1 MICKIVNCRKTSRKK
16 ETGEQEVERS
26 VATPVQSVV
35 RSWPHNNNPK
45 TINQKPF
52 FTFATMTEKILIL
65 DFGSQYT
72 QLIARA
78 VREASVYCEIIPY
91 QKTFEFEPGLKGI
104 ILSGSPFSVNDEQ
117 APDVNVQAFIKQV
130 PVLGVCYGAQLTAK
144 RFGGRV
150 EKSNKREYGRAL
162 LHKQKNDV
170 ILKDVIEKSQVW
182 MSHAD
187 TILELPKGFELL
199 ATTETIPIAAF
210 RKNGATDSRF
220 TIHDSRSRTH
230 DFPLYGLQFHPE
242 VYHSIEGKKIL
253 QNFLVNVCGCKQ
265 DWTPAHFV
273 SDTVEQLKKKIGDR
287 KVVMA
292 LSGGVDSTV
301 AATLISRAIGDHL
314 FGIFVDNGVLR
325 KDEFETVL
333 ATYKNLGLNVK
344 GIDARNRFYGELAG
358 KTDPEAK
365 RKTIGRLFIEIFQ
378 EEAKK
383 VEGIEL
389 LGQGTIYPDV
399 IESVSVHGPSM
410 TIKSHHNVG
419 GLPEKMHLELVEPLR
434 FLFKDEVRKVGMELG
449 IPEEMIGRHPFPG
462 PGLAIRILGE
472 ITEEKVR
479 LLQEADH
486 IYVKALK
493 DHHLYATVWQAG
505 AILLPVKSVGVMGD
519 ERTYEFTV
527 ALRAVTSVDGM
538 TADWAHLP
546 YDFLAHV
553 SSEIINN
560 VKGINRV
567 VYDISSKPPAT
578 IEWE

>member
-1 MICKIVNCRKTSRKK
+1 MKD
-16 ETGEQEVERS
+16 
-26 VATPVQSVV
+26 
-35 RSWPHNNNPK
+35 
-45 TINQKPF
+45 F
-52 FTFATMTEKILIL
+52 FYLRVTMTEKILIL

-78 VREASVYCEIIPY
+78 VREANVYCEIIPY
-91 QKTFEFEPGLKGI
+91 HQPIHFEPSLKGI
-104 ILSGSPFSVNDEQ
+104 ILSGSPFSVNDAN
-117 APDVNVQAFIKQV
+117 APLVDIAALHQQL

-144 RFGGRV
+144 QFGGRV
-150 EKSNKREYGRAL
+150 ANSSKREYGRAL
-162 LHKQKNDV
+162 LHKQKEDV
-170 ILKDVIEKSQVW
+170 LLKDVIERSQVW

-187 TILELPKGFELL
+187 TVLDLPQGFEVL
-199 ATTETIPIAAF
+199 ATTEDIPYAAF
-210 RKNGATDSRF
+210 RKDNGRQAQGAAGGE
-220 TIHDSRSRTH
+220 H
-230 DFPLYGLQFHPE
+230 PLYCLQFHPE

-253 QNFLVNVCGCKQ
+253 KNFLVEICGCKQ

-273 SDTVEQLKKKIGDR
+273 SDTVANLKKQIGDR
-287 KVVMA
+287 KVIMA

-301 AATLISRAIGDHL
+301 AATLIHKAIGDRL
-314 FGIFVDNGVLR
+314 IGIFVDNGVLR
-325 KDEFETVL
+325 KDEFGQVL
-333 ATYKNLGLNVK
+333 ATYEQIGLNVK
-344 GIDARNRFYGELAG
+344 GIDAKQRFYNELKG

-365 RKTIGRLFIEIFQ
+365 RKTIGKLFIDVFQ
-378 EEAKK
+378 EEAGK
-383 VEGIEL
+383 VAGVEL

-399 IESVSVHGPSM
+399 IESVSVHGPSV

-434 FLFKDEVRKVGMELG
+434 FLFKDEVRRVGGELG
-449 IPEEMIGRHPFPG
+449 IPEDLLQRHPFPG

-472 ITEEKVR
+472 ITEDKVR
-479 LLQEADH
+479 LLQAADH
-486 IYVKALK
+486 VYIKALK
-493 DHHLYATVWQAG
+493 DHHLYSTVWQAG

-546 YDFLAHV
+546 YTFLADV
-553 SSEIINN
+553 SNEIINN